1 VFLWVALVVRSLLNG
16 LIDDNS
22 ISDMQRRLSFFPSDL
37 DNFFQQ
43 MMDRIEEVYKP
54 QAAKIF
60 QMVTAARGSL
70 SVYILKYLEMEEKDA
85 DYAVKLE
92 KKPISEKGLAQIR
105 GKLGKYLNA
114 RCKGLLEIQMYDGL
128 LDIRLDEPPIFCHTI
143 KFLHRTVRDFLVTPK
158 VDARLQAEVS
168 KGFEVN
174 TTLCRA
180 HLALLIEYEPDDN
193 MSYLN
198 QDCEQDCANG
208 SSNEVL
214 YYARRVELEY
224 DRCEWATLEAL
235 EAYHARGVF
244 ALPKLSSMSTRT
256 RRLEDF
262 EDWEEVFWEK
272 SQASAVLRWAV
283 QAGLVI
289 YVERKLDHVDW
300 QINDG
305 SFPLLMY
312 ALQSPMFEKSWK
324 HRDLH
329 PTMIKLLLSRG
340 ADPNEK
346 LNSRNFGNSPD
357 ADATTVWSKFL
368 KTVESELEEGST
380 SQKSSNLIV
389 QCMVL
394 LLNAGADFRCVC
406 NRGLGSGGRHKKGSL
421 GQFSLRYPWNKL
433 KNSALLEKAC
443 LEQETRWM
451 TGKH

>member
-1 VFLWVALVVRSLLNG
+1 
-16 LIDDNS
+16 
-22 ISDMQRRLSFFPSDL
+22 
-37 DNFFQQ
+37 
-43 MMDRIEEVYKP
+43 
-54 QAAKIF
+54 
-60 QMVTAARGSL
+60 
-70 SVYILKYLEMEEKDA
+70 
-85 DYAVKLE
+85 
-92 KKPISEKGLAQIR
+92 
-105 GKLGKYLNA
+105 
-114 RCKGLLEIQMYDGL
+114 
-128 LDIRLDEPPIFCHTI
+128 
-143 KFLHRTVRDFLVTPK
+143 
-158 VDARLQAEVS
+158 VS

-300 QINDG
+300 QTNDG
-305 SFPLLMY
+305 SFPLLIY
-312 ALQSPMFEKSWK
+312 ALQSPMHEIDW
-324 HRDLH
+324 RPDLH
-329 PTMIKLLLSRG
+329 PKMIELLLSRG
-340 ADPNEK
+340 ANPNEK
-346 LNSRNFGNSPD
+346 INSRNFRNSPD
-357 ADATTVWSKFL
+357 ADATTVWSSF
-368 KTVESELEEGST
+368 VRCAGCVVEEGTT
-380 SQKSSNLIV
+380 SRKSSNLIV

-394 LLNAGADFRCVC
+394 LLNAGADYWCLC
-406 NRGLGSGGRHKKGSL
+406 QLGLESGGRHKKGSL
-421 GQFSLRYPWNKL
+421 RQCSLRYPWNKL

-443 LEQETRWM
+443 LEQETRRM
-451 TGKH
+451 TGQH

>member
-300 QINDG
+300 QTNDG
-305 SFPLLMY
+305 SFPLLIY
-312 ALQSPMFEKSWK
+312 ALQSPMHEIDW
-324 HRDLH
+324 RPDLH
-329 PTMIKLLLSRG
+329 PKMIELLLSRG
-340 ADPNEK
+340 ANPNEK
-346 LNSRNFGNSPD
+346 INSRNFRNSPD
-357 ADATTVWSKFL
+357 ADATTVWSSFVRCAGCV
-368 KTVESELEEGST
+368 VEEDTT
-380 SQKSSNLIV
+380 SRKSSNLIV

-394 LLNAGADFRCVC
+394 LLNAGADYWCLC
-406 NRGLGSGGRHKKGSL
+406 QLGLESGGRHKKGSL
-421 GQFSLRYPWNKL
+421 RQCSLRYSWKKL

-443 LEQETRWM
+443 LEQETRRM
-451 TGKH
+451 TGQH